1 MIAKTETALV
11 LIPARA
17 KLGGPALIVLIVFVY
32 QAAKMAFVIY
42 PLNANATQ
50 DGLECFATS
59 QCVNLDVYMVTVT
72 LLESAC
78 VILGGQEKIAQNV
91 YHFLAVTGKTDIVIN
106 QWNVNANLAIMET
119 SASMPTVPPDVIHSM
134 ATAYAQTLAGVT
146 QVGQVQPVM
155 NVCDTPDV

>member
-1 MIAKTETALV
+1 MQVFSVKETEITIFLFEPCYDISYILFNKRKRITTFATNTATFVAYQDGKTSINFAKSLNVRMIAKTETALV

-59 QCVNLDVYMVTVT
+59 VCYFRNLR
-72 LLESAC
+72 
-78 VILGGQEKIAQNV
+78 
-91 YHFLAVTGKTDIVIN
+91 
-106 QWNVNANLAIMET
+106 
-119 SASMPTVPPDVIHSM
+119 IHYR
-134 ATAYAQTLAGVT
+134 TF
-146 QVGQVQPVM
+146 
-155 NVCDTPDV
+155 N